1 VENYIKRTA
10 KVMFGLILYSVG
22 LLFSIN
28 ANIGLAP
35 WDAFGIG
42 VSNLTGIS
50 YGNVSILT
58 GIVILFSVVLLKEKI
73 GIGTVLNTVLI
84 GVFVDI
90 LLSLNILPK
99 MTNFFAGLLVM
110 VIGQVIVSFASYFYI
125 SPGMGCGPRDTL
137 MVALGKRFPNVPI
150 GAIRGLIEGTVLII
164 GFLLGAKVGIGTVI
178 AVFGISFI
186 MQTTFKY
193 LKFDIKAVIHES
205 LFDSFKNFKV
215 IFAKS

>member
-1 VENYIKRTA
+1 MENYIKRTA
-10 KVMFGLILYSVG
+10 KVMFGLILYSIG

-73 GIGTVLNTVLI
+73 GIGTILNTVLI

-150 GAIRGLIEGTVLII
+150 GAIRGSIEGTVLII

-178 AVFGISFI
+178 AVFGMSFI

-193 LKFDIKAVIHES
+193 LKFDIKSVVHES